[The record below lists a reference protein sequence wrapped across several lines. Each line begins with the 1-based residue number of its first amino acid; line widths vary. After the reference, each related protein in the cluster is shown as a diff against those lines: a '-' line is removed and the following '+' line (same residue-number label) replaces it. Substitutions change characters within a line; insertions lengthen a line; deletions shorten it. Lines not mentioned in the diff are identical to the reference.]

1 MTDCLIIGGGAA
13 GLSLGVMLKL
23 KSADISVTVLERSDR
38 VGKKLAT
45 TGNGRCNITNIDL
58 SPERYHG
65 DREFATEILS
75 NFGVEQQKEF
85 FKQLGILFTVGEEG
99 KVYPKSL
106 QATSVVDA
114 LRFKADELGVETV
127 LNANATE
134 IKRENDTFAVVCG
147 NKVYK
152 SRSVVVAVGG
162 QAGGKLGS
170 VDGYAMLKGFG
181 HKIEKT
187 FPSIVQLKT
196 EPSVVRQLKGI
207 KIDALVT
214 ARSSVGQRT
223 EFGEVLF
230 CDYGLSGPP
239 ILQVSR
245 LAQGDGM
252 TVSLDLV
259 PDMSETEIADE
270 LTTRANTFKARPLNE
285 LFTGFLHKRLG
296 QVVLKC
302 AGLDIN
308 SDCGQVSR
316 QKAENIAKLVK
327 GFGFKVVGTTGFENA
342 QVTAGGAQAAQFF
355 ATCMSKKV
363 KGLFAVGEVLDV
375 DGDCGGFNLGFA
387 WASAFAAADGIKG
400 FLNK

>member
-1 MTDCLIIGGGAA
+1 MTDVIIIGGGAA
-13 GLSLGVMLKL
+13 GLSLGVMLKSQ
-23 KSADISVTVLERSDR
+23 SADISVTVLERSDR

-58 SPERYHG
+58 KPERYHG
-65 DREFATEILS
+65 DREFAAGILS
-75 NFGVEQQKEF
+75 NFGVEQQREF

-99 KVYPKSL
+99 KMYPKSL

-114 LRFKADELGVETV
+114 LRFKADESGVETV
-127 LNANATE
+127 LGANVTE
-134 IKRENDTFAVVCG
+134 IKRENDTFLVVCDG
-147 NKVYK
+147 RVYK
-152 SRSVVVAVGG
+152 SRTVVVAVGG
-162 QAGGKLGS
+162 KAGGKLGS
-170 VDGYAMLKGFG
+170 LDGYAMLKSFG
-181 HKIEKT
+181 HKIENT

-214 ARSSVGQRT
+214 ARSSAGQRT

-259 PDMSETEIADE
+259 SDMSENEIADE
-270 LTTRANTFKARPLNE
+270 LLARANTFKARPLSE

-308 SDCGQVSR
+308 TNCDQVTR
-316 QKAENIAKLVK
+316 QKAEKIAKLVK
-327 GFGFKVVGTTGFENA
+327 NFNFKVIGTTGFENA
-342 QVTAGGAQAAQFF
+342 QVTAGGAQCAQFF
-355 ATCMSKKV
+355 TNCMSKKA

-375 DGDCGGFNLGFA
+375 DGDCGGFNLAFA
-387 WASAFAAADGIKG
+387 WASAFAAKNGITEY
-400 FLNK
+400 LSR